1 LSLNGIWVP
10 LALLLTLVIWV
21 YVKQGRGAV
30 GEGFTKTGNLF
41 LVLAPQMAIGFL
53 LAGFLALVIPQNQVA
68 RWIGED
74 SGMKGLFVASLG
86 GILTPGGPF
95 THFPL
100 LATLRAQ
107 GAGLGP
113 LAAYIT
119 AWSLLGVHRIVLW
132 EGPLLGW
139 RFVLVRS
146 AASVLFPPVTGWIVK
161 TIVVATRH
169 PSSLMAGPP

>member
-1 LSLNGIWVP
+1 MLVP
-10 LALLLTLVIWV
+10 LGLAVFLMMLV
-21 YVKQGRGAV
+21 YAKQGRSGL
-30 GEGFTKTGNLF
+30 GEGFSRTGTLF
-41 LVLAPQMAIGFL
+41 LGVAPQMFIGFF
-53 LAGFLALVIPQNQVA
+53 LAGFLALVIPQAQVI

-86 GILTPGGPF
+86 GMLTPGGPF

-100 LATLRAQ
+100 LAALRGQ

-139 RFVLVRS
+139 RFVLAR
-146 AASVLFPPVTGWIVK
+146 AAAGLLFPPMTGWFVQAALGAARQPESVI
-161 TIVVATRH
+161 
-169 PSSLMAGPP
+169 PGPP